1 MDHGYGFGIEDEDRK
16 EEDMEG
22 DVSEREDEYHDIY
35 IGDVEAQVEE
45 DGIDRD
51 TFYRRCYASDSED
64 EGPEEVDED
73 GFTAREAQAFL
84 KVVGRDH
91 RIPLFRDLTLADKA
105 MVDGGK
111 YKDLEATPTTTQ
123 DDDDN
128 NSRIKK
134 GLKFPDLVELQ
145 MWLREYAVK
154 HHRPFIVKHSDEK
167 HRYTVI

>member
-1 MDHGYGFGIEDEDRK
+1 MSQPPLSQQFDLEMNDGDQVDEKEQYVNVDHGYGFGIEDEDR
-16 EEDMEG
+16 EEGDMEG

-35 IGDVEAQVEE
+35 IGDVEAQVEQ

-91 RIPLFRDLTLADKA
+91 
-105 MVDGGK
+105 
-111 YKDLEATPTTTQ
+111 
-123 DDDDN
+123 
-128 NSRIKK
+128 
-134 GLKFPDLVELQ
+134 
-145 MWLREYAVK
+145 
-154 HHRPFIVKHSDEK
+154 
-167 HRYTVI
+167 